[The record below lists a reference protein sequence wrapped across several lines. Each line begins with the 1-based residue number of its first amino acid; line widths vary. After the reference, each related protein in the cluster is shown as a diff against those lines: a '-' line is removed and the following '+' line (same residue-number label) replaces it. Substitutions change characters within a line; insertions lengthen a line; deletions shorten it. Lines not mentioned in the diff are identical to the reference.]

1 MNNCA
6 TCRWWKEGT
15 AEKTVMMRYSGE
27 TDYPYIHPAES
38 SECKFNPIPIL
49 KGAADFCGQWK
60 GKEGNHEAFF
70 EALGEIFTP
79 PTEEQ
84 RAKAEQALK
93 ELLEEWRR

>member
-1 MNNCA
+1 MNANNCA

-15 AEKTVMMRYSGE
+15 ADRVVTYSEAG
-27 TDYPYIHPAES
+27 YQYICPAES
-38 SECKFNPIPIL
+38 SECKFNPTPIL
-49 KGAADFCGQWK
+49 KGGADFCGQWK
-60 GKEGNHEAFF
+60 GTEGNHEAFF

-93 ELLEEWRR
+93 DLLEEWRH